1 MSKQSASNGGEGG
14 IGEARPHRK
23 RSAYGCPISSRI
35 RSFRRTSSHPLLR
48 LRRILCWATPNGGE
62 GGIGEAAP
70 HRKRSACGCPIS
82 SRVRSFRR
90 TSSHPLLR
98 LRRILCWATPNGGE
112 GGIRTPGTFSGTTD
126 FESVTFGHS
135 ATSPKKW
142 GKKVVSEDFGKP
154 RLRLS
159 HILRFAALLGT
170 AIVS

>member
-1 MSKQSASNGGEGG
+1 MVS
-14 IGEARPHRK
+14 
-23 RSAYGCPISSRI
+23 
-35 RSFRRTSSHPLLR
+35 
-48 LRRILCWATPNGGE
+48 WA
-62 GGIGEAAP
+62 A
-70 HRKRSACGCPIS
+70 
-82 SRVRSFRR
+82 
-90 TSSHPLLR
+90 
-98 LRRILCWATPNGGE
+98 PNGGE
-112 GGIRTPGTFSGTTD
+112 GGIRTPGTLSGTTD